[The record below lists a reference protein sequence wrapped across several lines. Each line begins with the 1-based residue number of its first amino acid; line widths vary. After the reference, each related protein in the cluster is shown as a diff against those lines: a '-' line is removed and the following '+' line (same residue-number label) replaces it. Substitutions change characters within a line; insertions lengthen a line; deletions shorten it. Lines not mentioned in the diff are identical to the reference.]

1 MCLFITHAK
10 CKIEFMYWKHKIYI
24 HCFWLILFAS
34 NVHSSS
40 MIDGIKKFFSVNL
53 SEDIFD
59 DVNKDIVGSLHAK
72 NMRFY
77 FPNRVS
83 MDELEVLDE
92 HGDRVLYGKHVDLT
106 ISLLSLLTNNIV
118 VSDAF
123 IEAPFFH
130 YKIKDKIHNVIR
142 IFESRPGPALK
153 PSSDKDGKKI
163 RVSIVHVRVQNGSYE
178 MEHDVG
184 LKIVADGI
192 KAEGK
197 FWVEKGP
204 FGVDIDEA
212 SIAHGAI
219 HVAGMDLPITNLVA
233 QKLFISDE
241 KVSTSH
247 LTALYERAVL
257 TADGTVF
264 IDEDHY
270 KINATLDA
278 PKNTYPKGLK
288 KIPLI
293 PPSFLAKI
301 TMAGPLVEPEF
312 YLNAHIGD
320 TEFNGLKINNG
331 TIVARINEHQISF
344 ESSTLN
350 VGDQGRVVADGI
362 IDIEKDVFSFRSTQ
376 AHLSSKDVLK
386 FLSVDLS
393 SSGRINA
400 KTTLEGK
407 LALNNAPMK
416 ISSEGSIENASIDEA
431 HLAPKT
437 SYKISLVLDMPK
449 RVVFKEIKLSDVQG
463 MRVEGAGELAL
474 TTKDG
479 NFSFDIN
486 CPDPNFYM
494 ASWMPKDLKNQNI
507 SSKGIISWQHNTI
520 KTKGNLSVGKL
531 SYKSIMA
538 SAINAQ
544 YSLDHDDLKISN
556 IEGDFYQG
564 KVKGKVDIKNIKKQ
578 RNVDSVFT
586 ANGVDITQIFA
597 HFTDVDIMGKAD
609 GKIALSG
616 ALDSIQAQFSIK
628 SEYAAYQHVNLTN
641 SSLEGIFSPHRI
653 EISQLIS
660 SLNSG
665 IIEGRDLSYNFDNKD
680 ISGFLFLSDIS
691 IAPLLF
697 KYAKVEGLLSG
708 PIDIGGNWASPHIS
722 AALHAKNIA
731 FVDQK
736 LGSGPLSLSLKK
748 EKLIDSGNEEDVV
761 FAMSSMLK
769 QDKALSSIR
778 FALALNRQTI
788 NSAVSFRDF
797 ELSTSDFGLNFPIG
811 IKGVL
816 FADVSAYGELSSPK
830 FDGQVVISDYGFF
843 DPKKLNAQLFINK
856 KYGPATINASLNNSR
871 FQLELCAPWGIGESS
886 EGCDF
891 QKGLSTFISGSL
903 NLKEFALDLDSSVR
917 HDHLEDIIPLLNDE
931 LAMVDAEAHI
941 KGKLI
946 KKANKPLDYNL
957 KLFMENIM
965 VSLPNIPHIKLE
977 KPAVAVLKNH
987 EISLQNEAAF
997 SFSPGKMVI
1006 KGASRNDNL
1015 DINISGSI
1023 PLILSKFFVPI
1034 IQRGEGLAT
1043 GDLHISGSMNSPLLD
1058 GSCEPEKGSM
1068 LSFKKWVDS
1077 LEFRGGKLSFRKTS
1091 PHSFISNF
1099 DHFKLGVGD
1108 GWLFVNGK
1116 MNKKY
1121 QTSHQNESTNF
1132 DISVEGSNII
1142 IRDKNDFI
1150 ETDFKL
1156 DTIKSENKS
1165 SILSGKI
1172 TVVDGSAYRQ
1182 FDLRNFV
1189 IQAAE
1194 TSGKDVGKILDTI
1207 DVHLNLEIAV
1217 RQFKASMRMLNI
1229 DVDTILTGQLKVNGP
1244 ISHSKFTGELSVS
1257 EGAVNF
1263 PAATFD
1269 LVESRIELDELTD
1282 KPFDPKIIISSTQEF
1297 EKDYYPELSQ
1307 DTTVE
1312 LSLKGNLERLNLEL
1326 KPVSGDVRLNQSRIF
1341 LMLIMPRGIKDN
1353 QSDTIPQNAKNAVVA
1368 FSGEV
1373 FLRPLTN
1380 ELQDLL
1386 EGTTKTKIQ
1395 FGSALEPGGVTLRLN
1410 WKLGPRI
1417 EVQGNYMFITEDA
1430 RTPGEDKLSMF
1441 GNYPFRDLKLKL
1453 LLFDHRPLG
1462 PLFFESSFGANRYVD
1477 GTLEPRG
1484 KIRLS
1489 YRILSQ

>member
-1 MCLFITHAK
+1 
-10 CKIEFMYWKHKIYI
+10 MYWKHKIYI

-34 NVHSSS
+34 SLHSSS
-40 MIDGIKKFFSVNL
+40 IIDGIKKFFSVNL
-53 SEDIFD
+53 SEDIFEA
-59 DVNKDIVGSLHAK
+59 VNKNIVGSLHAK

-83 MDELEVLDE
+83 MDDLEVLDE
-92 HGDRVLYGKHVDLT
+92 NGDRVLYGKHVDLS

-123 IEAPFFH
+123 VEAPFFH
-130 YKIKDKIHNVIR
+130 YKIKNRIHNVIR
-142 IFESRPGPALK
+142 IFESRPGPELK
-153 PSSDKDGKKI
+153 PPADDDSKI
-163 RVSIVHVRVQNGSYE
+163 RVSIAHVRVQNGSYE

-184 LKIVADGI
+184 LKITAEGI

-204 FGVDIDEA
+204 FGVDIGRANIDR
-212 SIAHGAI
+212 GAI
-219 HVAGMDLPITNLVA
+219 NIAGMDLPITNLVA
-233 QKLFISDE
+233 QNLFISDE

-247 LTALYERAVL
+247 LTALYEKAVL

-293 PPSFLAKI
+293 PPSFVAKI
-301 TMAGPLVEPEF
+301 IMAGSLVEPEF
-312 YLNAHIGD
+312 YLNAHIGE

-331 TIVARINEHQISF
+331 TIVAHINEHQIAF
-344 ESSTLN
+344 ESSTLH
-350 VGDQGRVVADGI
+350 VGDQGRITADGV
-362 IDIEKDVFSFRSTQ
+362 IDIEKDLFSFRSSQ
-376 AHLSSKDVLK
+376 AHLSSKDLLK

-393 SSGRINA
+393 SNGRINA
-400 KTTLEGK
+400 KTSFEGK
-407 LALNNAPMK
+407 LALNDAPMHIK
-416 ISSEGSIENASIDEA
+416 SEGNIVHGSIDKA
-431 HLAPKT
+431 YLAPKT
-437 SYKISLVLDMPK
+437 NFNVSFILEMPK
-449 RVVFKEIKLSDVQG
+449 RVTFKEIKLTDDQG
-463 MRVEGAGELAL
+463 IRIKGAGGMAL
-474 TTKDG
+474 TLDDG
-479 NFSFDIN
+479 GFSFDIN
-486 CPDPNFYM
+486 CPAPNLYFS
-494 ASWMPKDLKNQNI
+494 SWIPKDIKSQNI
-507 SSKGIISWQHNTI
+507 SSVGKINWQQKNI
-520 KTKGNLSVGKL
+520 NAQGNLTIGKL
-531 SYKSIMA
+531 SYKNV
-538 SAINAQ
+538 SAGDIYSQ
-544 YSLDHDDLKISN
+544 YRLDQDELSLSN
-556 IEGDFYQG
+556 IAAKLYQG
-564 KVKGKVDIKNIKKQ
+564 ELTGSAVIQHISKERKIN
-578 RNVDSVFT
+578 SAFT
-586 ANGVDITQIFA
+586 MNGVDIAPLFANFTDAEITGKIDGKVSLLGQLEKVQA
-597 HFTDVDIMGKAD
+597 HFS
-609 GKIALSG
+609 L
-616 ALDSIQAQFSIK
+616 K
-628 SEYAAYQHVNLTN
+628 SEQAAYQHINLAHI
-641 SSLEGIFSPHRI
+641 SLEGIFAEHRV
-653 EISQLIS
+653 EVSQLIS
-660 SLNSG
+660 SLSSG
-665 IIEGRDLSYNFDNKD
+665 IIEGRDLSYNIDNKD

-691 IAPLLF
+691 IAQLLF

-708 PIDIGGNWASPHIS
+708 PIDIGGNWTSPHIS
-722 AALHAKNIA
+722 AALNAKNIA
-731 FVDQK
+731 FEDQK
-736 LGSGPLSLSLKK
+736 LGSGPLSLSLKR
-748 EKLIDSGNEEDVV
+748 EKLIDSGAEEDVV
-761 FAMSSMLK
+761 FS
-769 QDKALSSIR
+769 LSSTLRQEKAVSTIR
-778 FALALNRQTI
+778 YALALNRQTI
-788 NSAVSFRDF
+788 NSTASFRDF
-797 ELSTSDFGLNFPIG
+797 ELSTSDFGLNNAPIG

-816 FADVSAYGELSSPK
+816 FADIAAYGPLTSPK
-830 FDGQVVISDYGFF
+830 LDGQIVISDYGFF

-856 KYGPATINASLNNSR
+856 KYGPATINASLNNGQ
-871 FQLELCAPWGIGESS
+871 FQLELCAPWVIGSS
-886 EGCDF
+886 VEGCNF
-891 QKGLSTFISGSL
+891 QRGLSAIISGSM
-903 NLKEFALDLDSSVR
+903 NLKEFSLDLDSSIR

-931 LAMVDAEAHI
+931 LAMVDAEARI
-941 KGKLI
+941 QGKLT
-946 KKANKPLDYNL
+946 KKINKPVEYNL
-957 KLFMENIM
+957 KLFLEHIM
-965 VSLPNIPHIKLE
+965 LSLPNIPNIKLE
-977 KPAVAVLKNH
+977 KPVLVALKNK
-987 EISLQNEAAF
+987 EISLHDEAAF
-997 SFSPGKMVI
+997 SFSPGKMII
-1006 KGASRNDNL
+1006 KGASENGNL
-1015 DINISGSI
+1015 DIHVGGSI
-1023 PLILSKFFVPI
+1023 PLVLSKLFVPI

-1058 GSCEPEKGSM
+1058 GSCEPEKGAM

-1077 LEFRGGKLSFRKTS
+1077 LEFRSGKISFKKTS
-1091 PHSFISNF
+1091 PHSFISKF

-1108 GWLFVNGK
+1108 GWLLVNGK

-1121 QTSHQNESTNF
+1121 QSSHQNETTNF

-1194 TSGKDVGKILDTI
+1194 TSGTSMGKMLDTI
-1207 DVHLNLEIAV
+1207 DLQLNLEIAV

-1244 ISHSKFTGELSVS
+1244 ISRSKFTGGLSVS

-1282 KPFDPKIIISSTQEF
+1282 RPFDPKITISSTQEF
-1297 EKDYYPELSQ
+1297 GMDYYPELSQ

-1326 KPVSGDVRLNQSRIF
+1326 KPVNGDVRLSQSRIF
-1341 LMLIMPRGIKDN
+1341 LMLILPRGIKNN

-1386 EGTTKTKIQ
+1386 EGTTRTKIQ

-1462 PLFFESSFGANRYVD
+1462 PLFLESSFGANRYVD